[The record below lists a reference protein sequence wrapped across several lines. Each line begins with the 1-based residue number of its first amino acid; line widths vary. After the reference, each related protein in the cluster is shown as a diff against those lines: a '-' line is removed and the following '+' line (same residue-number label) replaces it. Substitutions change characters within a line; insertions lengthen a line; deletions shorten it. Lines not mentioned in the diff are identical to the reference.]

1 MLAGLAL
8 VGVGTFFAQATATG
22 FVGRAATTDRGSAS
36 GIYLAC
42 YFFGGLVGSA
52 VLGQLFDRFG
62 WAACVAGIGA
72 ALAVAALLAFRLKM
86 PAAAQRRVAAMQVRE
101 FVELAGTAAEIAGVV
116 LIIGGLV
123 IASAR
128 YVLPAGIGSVPR
140 YQRYRQDLGRAIL
153 LGLEVLVA
161 ADIVRTVA
169 FTPTMD
175 SVIVLAMIVAI
186 RTFLSWS
193 LALELEGRWPWQR
206 AAERLA
212 PEPQPQR

>member
-1 MLAGLAL
+1 
-8 VGVGTFFAQATATG
+8 
-22 FVGRAATTDRGSAS
+22 
-36 GIYLAC
+36 
-42 YFFGGLVGSA
+42 
-52 VLGQLFDRFG
+52 
-62 WAACVAGIGA
+62 
-72 ALAVAALLAFRLKM
+72 
-86 PAAAQRRVAAMQVRE
+86 MQVRE
-101 FVELAGTAAEIAGVV
+101 FVELAGAAAEIAGVV
-116 LIIGGLV
+116 LIVGGLAV
-123 IASAR
+123 ASAR
-128 YVLPAGIGSVPR
+128 YLLPAGIGALPR

>member
-1 MLAGLAL
+1 
-8 VGVGTFFAQATATG
+8 VE
-22 FVGRAATTDRGSAS
+22 
-36 GIYLAC
+36 I
-42 YFFGGLVGSA
+42 
-52 VLGQLFDRFG
+52 
-62 WAACVAGIGA
+62 
-72 ALAVAALLAFRLKM
+72 
-86 PAAAQRRVAAMQVRE
+86 RE
-101 FVELAGTAAEIAGVV
+101 FVEVAGTAAEIAGVV

-128 YVLPAGIGSVPR
+128 YAISPKGEGVSR

-175 SVIVLAMIVAI
+175 SVLVLAMIVAI

-206 AAERLA
+206 AAERPA
-212 PEPQPQR
+212 PEPQPQP